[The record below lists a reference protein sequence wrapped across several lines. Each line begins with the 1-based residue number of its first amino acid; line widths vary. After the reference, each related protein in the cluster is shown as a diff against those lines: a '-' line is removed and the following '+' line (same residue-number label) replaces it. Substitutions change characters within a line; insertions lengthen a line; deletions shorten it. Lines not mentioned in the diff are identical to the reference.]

1 MRTDIARGHDSGARR
16 DCAARLRVGELRD
29 LVELEVRNRGKA
41 VCLTSE
47 RKRLR
52 RVGGGH
58 GGRLQFEPARLG
70 DIAPITLDS
79 ARGPMAEETLPPT
92 LQNVLDQ
99 KSLKWIF
106 CGMSLHSSLW
116 YSSLILHSFASTR
129 VQVERE
135 A

>member
-1 MRTDIARGHDSGARR
+1 MIRTDIARGHDSEARR
-16 DCAARLRVGELRD
+16 DCAARSRVGELRV
-29 LVELEVRNRGKA
+29 LLELAVRNRGKA

-58 GGRLQFEPARLG
+58 GGRLQLEPARLG
-70 DIAPITLDS
+70 DIAPHIHITLDS
-79 ARGPMAEETLPPT
+79 AQGPMAEETLPPT

-106 CGMSLHSSLW
+106 CGMSLHSS
-116 YSSLILHSFASTR
+116 HSGAL
-129 VQVERE
+129 V
-135 A
+135 

>member
-1 MRTDIARGHDSGARR
+1 MRTDIARGHDSEARR

-29 LVELEVRNRGKA
+29 LVELEARNRGKA

-58 GGRLQFEPARLG
+58 GGRLQLEPGRPG
-70 DIAPITLDS
+70 DAAPHNTLDS

-106 CGMSLHSSLW
+106 CGMSL
-116 YSSLILHSFASTR
+116 STSR
-129 VQVERE
+129 TCTLF
-135 A
+135 